1 MPKCRKSG
9 DILSG
14 KYMQRNYNCKFTE
27 QIVNEKE
34 GKDYYKSILVKN
46 ICSYVK
52 TKLLGPSHGN
62 Q

>member
-1 MPKCRKSG
+1 M
-9 DILSG
+9 SG

>member
-1 MPKCRKSG
+1 MN
-9 DILSG
+9 G
-14 KYMQRNYNCKFTE
+14 KYTQRNYNCKFTE
-27 QIVNEKE
+27 QIINEKK
-34 GKDYYKSILVKN
+34 GKDCYSSIIVRN